1 MSLTFNILSSFSSK
15 EQMSFNFMAAITIHS
30 DFGAQENKV
39 SHSFHCFHLF
49 AMKWWD
55 WMPWSL
61 VFWLS
66 GFKRGFSLSSFTF
79 IKKLFSSSLLSAIRV
94 VSSAY
99 GLLVFLLEILI
110 PACDSSIPVFHM
122 MYSSQNL
129 NKHSDNKQTWHTLF
143 TILNQS
149 AVPNL
154 VLTAASWPAY
164 RFLRRQIRWSGI
176 TSSLRIVHSSLW
188 STHSKASAYS
198 VKHK

>member
-1 MSLTFNILSSFSSK
+1 
-15 EQMSFNFMAAITIHS
+15 MAAITIHS
-30 DFGAQENKV
+30 DFGAQENKF
-39 SHSFHCFHLF
+39 SHCFHLF

-79 IKKLFSSSLLSAIRV
+79 IKKLFSFSLLSVIRV

-99 GLLVFLLEILI
+99 GLLIFLLAVLI
-110 PACDSSIPVFHM
+110 PACDSSIPAFHM
-122 MYSSQNL
+122 MY
-129 NKHSDNKQTWHTLF
+129 KHSDNKQTWHSLF
-143 TILNQS
+143 TILNHS
-149 AVPNL
+149 VVPNL
-154 VLTAASWPAY
+154 VLTAASWPTY
-164 RFLRRQIRWSGI
+164 WFLIPFFLGI
-176 TSSLRIVHSSLW
+176 FHSSLW